1 MDELPLDAETA
12 EKGYDIDTDSTGLP
26 RIHGLPSSLYAAN
39 NDYHPS
45 YMASPTKL
53 RHRKS
58 AHSGE
63 QPSPMHSSADSNGGS
78 GYHSG
83 FESYPI
89 IDP

>member
-12 EKGYDIDTDSTGLP
+12 EKGYNLDTDSTGLP
-26 RIHGLPSSLYAAN
+26 RIHGLPSSFYAAN
-39 NDYHPS
+39 SDFSPS
-45 YMASPTKL
+45 YMASPTKP

-63 QPSPMHSSADSNGGS
+63 QPSPLHSSADSNGS

-83 FESYPI
+83 LGSYPI
-89 IDP
+89 ID